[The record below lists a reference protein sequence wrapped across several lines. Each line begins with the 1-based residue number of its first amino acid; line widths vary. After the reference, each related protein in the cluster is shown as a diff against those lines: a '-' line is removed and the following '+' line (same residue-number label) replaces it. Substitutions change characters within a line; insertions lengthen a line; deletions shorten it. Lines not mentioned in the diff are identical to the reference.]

1 MTTKHAPATPLPWYA
16 ATRHIGSLAIP
27 TSALF
32 ADVRQTA
39 NHDVA
44 VQDATYIARAAN
56 AYPQLVE
63 DNARLLAALQL
74 MVREILPL
82 AHGRRFTAPR
92 RDAVEQAR
100 SAIAGT
106 CAILRS
112 LGEDA

>member
-63 DNARLLAALQL
+63 ALRATLNHWHSNTRNMERAEPPHITNARAL
-74 MVREILPL
+74 
-82 AHGRRFTAPR
+82 
-92 RDAVEQAR
+92 
-100 SAIAGT
+100 
-106 CAILRS
+106 LRS